1 MDMFL
6 ILLIL
11 LLLVGISDILNHFMP
26 FIPVPLIQIVL
37 GLAFA
42 AVPVGAHIPL
52 EPDLFFVL
60 FIAPLLFYDGRNVS
74 REAMWKLRW
83 PILLLALGLVFVT
96 VFVVG
101 YVTHLLIP
109 SIPLAAAFALAA
121 ILSPTDVVA
130 VSAISE
136 RVKVP
141 RVIMHLL
148 QGEGLLNDASSLVAF
163 KFAVAAAVTGSF
175 SLAEASGSFLL
186 ISIGGFFGGS
196 VLAYLII
203 RFRVLIRRLGMED
216 VTVHMLIQILTPF
229 FIYLAAEHMQVSGIL
244 AVVACGMVHAIE
256 REREQSPNFSYQVV
270 SRSTWTVLTYILN
283 GLVFVLLGQQMPGV
297 LSEIWKNPEFDNGK
311 VISYIIVVTAALLL
325 LRFLWVYGSW
335 WLGWKSKKQRLTK
348 PSVKHTMITTVS
360 GVRGAVT
367 LAGAFSIPYYLVN
380 GEPFPERSLLIFI
393 AAGVILL
400 MLLIASVLLPV
411 LARRESEKTD
421 QSERKA
427 EKNASIFIK
436 EAAIQSVRK
445 QINDENREAAAAVI
459 ADYQSILHQLKIEEN
474 EMDLPKFK
482 RIETDIRMK
491 ALDAETHYIES
502 QIESKRIDREMAF
515 LFLEYIRRMEIA
527 VTNRMKFRLLNI
539 WVTFQKGFIRL
550 LYMLYPNK
558 KKLRKQR
565 KNRYLKMKKIKIEM
579 AEAAIQSIKS
589 GVTEENREISFLV
602 ISEYRKFIRNLN
614 MPKNMEASLKFTR
627 QERELQEKAFQAERN
642 AVQSLFERGKISRDT
657 ARKLRR
663 QINIR
668 EVYWMEEHHLHA

>member
-400 MLLIASVLLPV
+400 TLLIASVLLPV

>member
-256 REREQSPNFSYQVV
+256 RKREQSPNFSYQVV

-400 MLLIASVLLPV
+400 TLLIASVLLPV